1 MYWKVIGAVFVVVA
15 CAGFGWRLVALHLK
29 EERMLRQLIAVLD
42 YMACELQYR
51 HTPLPLLCR
60 QAASETTGK
69 LCDIFLLL
77 THKLEDQ
84 ASAEVNG
91 CMQLALDAFKDIP
104 ALTHDALELLG
115 RSLGRF
121 DIQGQMQG
129 LETVRAQCRRYLE
142 ELNQNKTARL
152 RGYQTLG
159 LCAGAALAI
168 LLL

>member
-1 MYWKVIGAVFVVVA
+1 MYWKLIGSIFIVA
-15 CAGFGWRLVALHLK
+15 ACGGFGWRLVAIHLK

-69 LCDIFLLL
+69 LCEIFLLF

-91 CMQLALDAFKDIP
+91 CMQLALNAFKDIP
-104 ALTHDALELLG
+104 KLTQEALELLG

-121 DIQGQMQG
+121 DIQGQLLG
-129 LETVRAQCRRYLE
+129 LETVRAQCRRNLD
-142 ELNQNKTARL
+142 ELNQNKPARL